1 MAVTSFRAFLLKRSY
16 YPYRRRANLRSRDKQ
31 PYFSG
36 NEGDDGRRPAGGSRS
51 RAWSLSR
58 RSSLKKWPGGI
69 STVSPTTAI
78 LQPADKSRNPAF
90 KAGRARQQAS
100 TEKQPGCRTEG
111 IGTVTV
117 PSNPRQDIERFL
129 AIGGGSLDL
138 LLDMFD
144 GVQEQE
150 APPKEAAAQ
159 TPGSSTWVPED
170 YRLERT
176 PDVLS
181 LRRADGSWRS
191 SAPKS
196 PPRRPSCGPSRKIA
210 GGCRPTSGRRNTQ
223 IPQDGWWKPGPS
235 TRGRGVLRT
244 ERRVLEARR
253 NGWIAKSL
261 AWSLPCESQEELDTM
276 ASENR
281 RRAEEEIVEL
291 RSEQGELSYKH
302 LEALSPEDHMDR
314 IRAQLAR
321 IEWLLE
327 RRGRHIISPP
337 TLFGEHESRNSA

>member
-1 MAVTSFRAFLLKRSY
+1 
-16 YPYRRRANLRSRDKQ
+16 
-31 PYFSG
+31 
-36 NEGDDGRRPAGGSRS
+36 
-51 RAWSLSR
+51 
-58 RSSLKKWPGGI
+58 
-69 STVSPTTAI
+69 
-78 LQPADKSRNPAF
+78 
-90 KAGRARQQAS
+90 
-100 TEKQPGCRTEG
+100 
-111 IGTVTV
+111 
-117 PSNPRQDIERFL
+117 
-129 AIGGGSLDL
+129 
-138 LLDMFD
+138 MFD
-144 GVQEQE
+144 GAQEPE

-210 GGCRPTSGRRNTQ
+210 GGLPAYFGPEEYADSARRLVE
-223 IPQDGWWKPGPS
+223 
-235 TRGRGVLRT
+235 TRAKHSWERFLRT

-261 AWSLPCESQEELDTM
+261 TWRLPCESQEELDTM